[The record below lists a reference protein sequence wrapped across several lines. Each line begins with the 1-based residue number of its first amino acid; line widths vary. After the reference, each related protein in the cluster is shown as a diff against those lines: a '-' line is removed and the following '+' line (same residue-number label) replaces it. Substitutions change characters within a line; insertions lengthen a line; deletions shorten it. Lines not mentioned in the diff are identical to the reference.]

1 MGNPSEIS
9 IIELA
14 KLVIGQ
20 TGSRSRVV
28 HKERPQDDPRQR
40 RPDVSLAK
48 DLISWTPNI
57 PLKEGLSRTIEYF
70 DDLLSK
76 GMTGKAAE

>member
-1 MGNPSEIS
+1 VSFTKSGLKTIRAS
-9 IIELA
+9 
-14 KLVIGQ
+14 G
-20 TGSRSRVV
+20 
-28 HKERPQDDPRQR
+28 

-57 PLKEGLSRTIEYF
+57 PLKEDLSRTIEYF

-76 GMTGKAAE
+76 GMTGKTAE